1 MNFNNYVIYL
11 FICLLLSFL
20 IGAERQYR
28 RRFIGL
34 RTTILVAV
42 GSYLYVSFSLL
53 LSGENSDMTRIAAQV
68 VSGMGFLGAGVIIK
82 DGQKVRGL
90 TTAATLWCD
99 AAIGVLCAGG
109 FIREA
114 IAGTFAILFANIIL
128 RYINKVINR
137 STEAR
142 HINERYLIN
151 VVASKDNLKTIKMEM
166 EDFISKD
173 SMTVNS
179 INVSNNEINYDIC
192 LIKSKVKK
200 LEKFVTGL
208 NDIYEIESTCIQ
220 KLMEDEI
227 EDFEEQ

>member
-151 VVASKDNLKTIKMEM
+151 VIASKDNLKTIKVEM
-166 EDFISKD
+166 ENFISKD

>member
-151 VVASKDNLKTIKMEM
+151 VIASKDNLKTIKVEM
-166 EDFISKD
+166 ENFISKD

-192 LIKSKVKK
+192 LTKSKVKK